1 MTQKYD
7 GQLTHLKNKTEESAR
22 AIILDV
28 TQRLTA
34 SKSKST
40 QQLQKLDDRTV
51 RILGRAVGAT
61 RSASSI
67 YNDNCGVMHG
77 ELNYTGAGE
86 HAWAAKTAD

>member
-34 SKSKST
+34 SESKST
-40 QQLQKLDDRTV
+40 QQLQKLDDRT
-51 RILGRAVGAT
+51 RILRRVVGAT

-67 YNDNCGVMHG
+67 YNDNYGVMHG
-77 ELNYTGAGE
+77 ELNYTGDGH
-86 HAWAAKTAD
+86 HAWASKTND